1 MTTPLALA
9 DVTDYSTLVVDATGG
24 VSYDLTGQKITG
36 ARAVLEHVL
45 RAWLG
50 PTVWS
55 DLGFDVTAL
64 ENGDFTAND
73 VASIR
78 KALTDA
84 AMSVDFVLTASVAVQ
99 LVNRTL
105 TATGAIT
112 LIDGRTYPL
121 EVPIAGASAA
131 ILAQLSRAA

>member
-1 MTTPLALA
+1 MSALPL
-9 DVTDYSTLVVDATGG
+9 DQVTDYSTIVVGSFGA
-24 VSYDLTGQKITG
+24 VSFDLTGQKITG

-50 PTVWS
+50 PTVWT
-55 DLGFDVTAL
+55 DLGFDVTSL
-64 ENGDFTAND
+64 ENGDFTPND

-84 AMSVDFVLTASVAVQ
+84 ALAVDYVLTASVSVTLA
-99 LVNRTL
+99 NRIL

-112 LIDGRTYPL
+112 LINGRTYAL
-121 EVPIAGASAA
+121 EVPISGASAA
-131 ILAQLSRAA
+131 ILAQLARAA